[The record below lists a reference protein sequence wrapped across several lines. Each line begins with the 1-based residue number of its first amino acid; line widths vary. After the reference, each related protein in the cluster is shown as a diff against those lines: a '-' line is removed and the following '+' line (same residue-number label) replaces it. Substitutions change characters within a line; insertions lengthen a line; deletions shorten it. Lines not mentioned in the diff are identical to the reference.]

1 VFEQH
6 DLAVEQHVGGEVD
19 ESGELREVGRDVA
32 AAAGAQVDAAV
43 ADVGEQPHAVPLDL
57 VDPTGTGREVAR
69 GGEHGLHPAMLAPM
83 RAMWSGAVSFG
94 LVSVPGE
101 ALLGHDQP
109 RRPLPPG
116 ARDRRWADQVQ
127 RVCTV
132 DGEEVEYADIVKGYE
147 TDDGELITL
156 TDEDLDSL
164 PMAAGHEIDV
174 IEFVP
179 SDQIDPML
187 FEKSYYLEPEAKAAK
202 PYALLREALVQ
213 TDRMAVVR
221 FALRQ
226 RESIA
231 VLRVRDKVI
240 VLQTMLWPDEIREP
254 DFDILDADVELR
266 PQEQTMAASLVESLG
281 ADFDPSQFHDE
292 YRDAVEEMIDRK
304 RTTGETRPAPVATA
318 PADESDSMTDLLSAL
333 QASVDAARSK
343 GGKPAEEEKGEKQAR
358 RQAVVRGEVAQE
370 GQRRREGGR
379 EADAEAQ
386 ARLSAR
392 LFAHEPRQRCGA
404 AEQVALPVVDAECA
418 QVRHHRAPVDVLGH
432 RADPQLP
439 RHPDDGGDQ
448 GPVDGVGV
456 GLPHELPGDLDRRE
470 RQVLEVGER
479 GVARAEVV
487 EGETAARLGELAARK
502 RAASRLPIAA
512 VSVISSPS
520 RSGSTSATLSCSR
533 IQPPRSWSSSERA
546 ETLTS
551 RQRPSARAAAWPARR
566 PPAPPPTG
574 RSAARGRCARR
585 RAGTR
590 RAPGRARARRAGG

>member
-1 VFEQH
+1 
-6 DLAVEQHVGGEVD
+6 
-19 ESGELREVGRDVA
+19 
-32 AAAGAQVDAAV
+32 
-43 ADVGEQPHAVPLDL
+43 
-57 VDPTGTGREVAR
+57 
-69 GGEHGLHPAMLAPM
+69 MLAPM

-94 LVSVPGE
+94 LVSVPVKLYS
-101 ALLGHDQP
+101 ATTNHDV
-109 RRPLPPG
+109 RFH
-116 ARDRRWADQVQ
+116 QVHATDGGRIKYK

-292 YRDAVEEMIDRK
+292 YRDAVGEMIERK

-333 QASVDAARSK
+333 QASVD
-343 GGKPAEEEKGEKQAR
+343 
-358 RQAVVRGEVAQE
+358 
-370 GQRRREGGR
+370 
-379 EADAEAQ
+379 
-386 ARLSAR
+386 L
-392 LFAHEPRQRCGA
+392 
-404 AEQVALPVVDAECA
+404 
-418 QVRHHRAPVDVLGH
+418 LGH
-432 RADPQLP
+432 VVP
-439 RHPDDGGDQ
+439 GG
-448 GPVDGVGV
+448 P
-456 GLPHELPGDLDRRE
+456 PG
-470 RQVLEVGER
+470 
-479 GVARAEVV
+479 
-487 EGETAARLGELAARK
+487 K
-502 RAASRLPIAA
+502 
-512 VSVISSPS
+512 
-520 RSGSTSATLSCSR
+520 
-533 IQPPRSWSSSERA
+533 
-546 ETLTS
+546 
-551 RQRPSARAAAWPARR
+551 
-566 PPAPPPTG
+566 
-574 RSAARGRCARR
+574 
-585 RAGTR
+585 
-590 RAPGRARARRAGG
+590 

>member
-1 VFEQH
+1 
-6 DLAVEQHVGGEVD
+6 
-19 ESGELREVGRDVA
+19 
-32 AAAGAQVDAAV
+32 
-43 ADVGEQPHAVPLDL
+43 
-57 VDPTGTGREVAR
+57 
-69 GGEHGLHPAMLAPM
+69 MLAPM

-94 LVSVPGE
+94 LVSVPVKLYS
-101 ALLGHDQP
+101 ATTNHDV
-109 RRPLPPG
+109 RFH
-116 ARDRRWADQVQ
+116 QVHATDGGRIKYR

-202 PYALLREALVQ
+202 PYALLREALVA

-292 YRDAVEEMIDRK
+292 YRDAVGEMIERK

-343 GGKPAEEEKGEKQAR
+343 AGGGEQKSEEKPAAKRSSGGKSRAKKDSDDDKSDEK
-358 RQAVVRGEVAQE
+358 
-370 GQRRREGGR
+370 
-379 EADAEAQ
+379 
-386 ARLSAR
+386 
-392 LFAHEPRQRCGA
+392 P
-404 AEQVALPVVDAECA
+404 
-418 QVRHHRAPVDVLGH
+418 
-432 RADPQLP
+432 
-439 RHPDDGGDQ
+439 
-448 GPVDGVGV
+448 
-456 GLPHELPGDLDRRE
+456 
-470 RQVLEVGER
+470 
-479 GVARAEVV
+479 
-487 EGETAARLGELAARK
+487 TRK
-502 RAASRLPIAA
+502 RK
-512 VSVISSPS
+512 
-520 RSGSTSATLSCSR
+520 
-533 IQPPRSWSSSERA
+533 
-546 ETLTS
+546 
-551 RQRPSARAAAWPARR
+551 PA
-566 PPAPPPTG
+566 
-574 RSAARGRCARR
+574 
-585 RAGTR
+585 
-590 RAPGRARARRAGG
+590 